1 MKGKRKSN
9 INDCKT
15 RRIDT
20 IKVLGLIFRSD
31 RSKIEKRLWK
41 EKRNTRMGKKRR
53 AIVEIRETKR

>member
-15 RRIDT
+15 RIDT

-41 EKRNTRMGKKRR
+41 EKRNTRMGQKRR